1 MHMQTWLYAIT
12 SVLVVSALSAIGAVV
27 FALSGRSRHVLVLLL
42 VSFAVGALFGD
53 AFIHLLPE
61 TFEELGTG
69 LSGPALV
76 VAGIL
81 AFFVLEKFLRWRH
94 CHLPTSDGHPHTLV
108 WMNLVGDAV
117 HNFIDGMIIGAS
129 YAVSVPIG
137 LASTLAVVLHEIPQE
152 IGDFGVLIHG
162 GLTVRRALF
171 FNLLSALVAL
181 VGAVVALI
189 IGPWVTGF
197 SVAVLPVAAGGFI
210 YIAGSDLIPEI
221 QHEVDVK
228 MSLLQLGALITGVA
242 LMAAL
247 KLVD

>member
-1 MHMQTWLYAIT
+1 M
-12 SVLVVSALSAIGAVV
+12 
-27 FALSGRSRHVLVLLL
+27 
-42 VSFAVGALFGD
+42 
-53 AFIHLLPE
+53 
-61 TFEELGTG
+61 
-69 LSGPALV
+69 
-76 VAGIL
+76 
-81 AFFVLEKFLRWRH
+81 
-94 CHLPTSDGHPHTLV
+94 
-108 WMNLVGDAV
+108 
-117 HNFIDGMIIGAS
+117 
-129 YAVSVPIG
+129 
-137 LASTLAVVLHEIPQE
+137 AVVLHEIPQE

-171 FNLLSALVAL
+171 YNLLSALVAL

-228 MSLLQLGALITGVA
+228 MSVLQLGALITGVA

>member
-1 MHMQTWLYAIT
+1 MQTWVLAIG
-12 SVLVVSALSAIGAVV
+12 SVLVVSALSAVGALV
-27 FALSGRSRHVLVLLL
+27 FAFGGRGRHALVLLL

-61 TFEELGTG
+61 TFEKLGTG

-76 VAGIL
+76 IAGVL

-94 CHLPTSDGHPHTLV
+94 CHLPTTDGHPHPIV
-108 WMNLVGDAV
+108 WMNLVGDGV

-129 YAVSVPIG
+129 YVVSVPIG

-171 FNLLSALVAL
+171 YNLLSALVSL
-181 VGAVVALI
+181 LGAAFALI
-189 IGPWVTGF
+189 VGPWVTGF

-210 YIAGSDLIPEI
+210 YIAGSDLIPEM
-221 QHEVDVK
+221 QHEVDVRL
-228 MSLLQLGALITGVA
+228 SFLQLGAIVTGVA
-242 LMAAL
+242 VMAAL
-247 KLVD
+247 KVLG